1 MGRSPDLETRHND
14 SNLRVT
20 NMDKHNFLELKIPPV
35 AVFFIFAAI
44 MWLLEIAV
52 PTAGVSFPA
61 KKPIAAGAA
70 AVGGVFAGA
79 GILSF
84 LRVRTTLD
92 PRAPGKAASL
102 VTTGVYAI
110 TRNPMYLSLLFLLAG
125 WAVYLSNFAAL
136 VALPFFVVYLNQFQ
150 ILPEERALASLF
162 GIEFQA
168 YCNRVRRWL

>member
-1 MGRSPDLETRHND
+1 MG
-14 SNLRVT
+14 
-20 NMDKHNFLELKIPPV
+20 KYNFLELKIPPV
-35 AVFFIFAAI
+35 AVFFAFAAT
-44 MWLLEIAV
+44 MWLLAMAV
-52 PTAGVSFPA
+52 PLADVVLPA

-84 LRVRTTLD
+84 LRGRTTLD

-110 TRNPMYLSLLFLLAG
+110 TRNPMYLSLLLLLAG
-125 WAVYLSNFAAL
+125 WAVYLSNLAAL
-136 VALPFFVVYLNQFQ
+136 AALPLFVAYLNRFQ

-162 GIEFQA
+162 GSEFQA

>member
-1 MGRSPDLETRHND
+1 VAARKGCARGRC
-14 SNLRVT
+14 V
-20 NMDKHNFLELKIPPV
+20 
-35 AVFFIFAAI
+35 
-44 MWLLEIAV
+44 LL
-52 PTAGVSFPA
+52 A

-92 PRAPGKAASL
+92 PRAPNKAASL

-110 TRNPMYLSLLFLLAG
+110 TRNPLYLSLLFVLAG
-125 WAVYLSNFAAL
+125 WAIYLSNLAAL
-136 VALPFFVVYLNQFQ
+136 VAIPFFVKYLNQFQ

-162 GIEFQA
+162 GSELKA
-168 YCNRVRRWL
+168 YCKRVRKWL